1 MKASLKTL
9 KEYFTEIVLNR
20 EKIFKKALFSA
31 KNREDK
37 ELRKF
42 FHRFK
47 HFSIKKQIQTLR
59 LSSNLTKVLNSY
71 MKNYLFFLTQHSVL
85 LMKKG
90 FEAFIRNKYLFEIEN
105 VNRAWK
111 WKLSN
116 SDSKW
121 YTKSNKIT
129 HSNKIT
135 IVIFDKL
142 SEYFKETKKFAW
154 NKLKD
159 IIRISKA
166 LKKLKNYHTKIIK
179 QSLIIWNYHNQ
190 SSKASMI
197 GHYKTTLKNL
207 LSIYQFNVYKAK
219 SANFHKFERLTN
231 LRKKIKN

>member
-1 MKASLKTL
+1 M
-9 KEYFTEIVLNR
+9 
-20 EKIFKKALFSA
+20 
-31 KNREDK
+31 
-37 ELRKF
+37 
-42 FHRFK
+42 
-47 HFSIKKQIQTLR
+47 
-59 LSSNLTKVLNSY
+59 
-71 MKNYLFFLTQHSVL
+71 
-85 LMKKG
+85 
-90 FEAFIRNKYLFEIEN
+90 
-105 VNRAWK
+105 
-111 WKLSN
+111 
-116 SDSKW
+116 
-121 YTKSNKIT
+121 
-129 HSNKIT
+129 
-135 IVIFDKL
+135 IFDKL